1 MGSRI
6 TILLQEDE
14 VVSIQ
19 NETGFSR
26 RQIIRLWHRFNQ
38 LDKEAKGYLNREDFM
53 RIPELAINPLA
64 DQLIRSFFD
73 DVSLAGDD
81 GHVNFRQFIHTL
93 AIFRLRKK
101 SERSTIMT
109 NTKDK
114 KLKFAFNMY
123 DSDRDGY
130 INQDELVQVLHQL
143 VGEHI
148 NADQLLQ
155 IAERTIT
162 EADTD
167 HDSRISFPEFCKS
180 LEKVDIEEKM
190 SIRFLS

>member
-1 MGSRI
+1 
-6 TILLQEDE
+6 
-14 VVSIQ
+14 
-19 NETGFSR
+19 
-26 RQIIRLWHRFNQ
+26 
-38 LDKEAKGYLNREDFM
+38 M

-64 DQLIRSFFD
+64 DQLIRSFFE

-81 GHVNFRQFIHTL
+81 GQVNFKQFIHTL

-101 SERSTIMT
+101 QDKNQDAM
-109 NTKDK
+109 NTREK
-114 KLKFAFNMY
+114 KMKCKFYVFIFVVSFFNFCYFPFFFQVAFNMY
-123 DSDRDGY
+123 DADRDGF
-130 INQDELVQVLHQL
+130 INQEELVQVLHQL

-148 NADQLLQ
+148 NSDQLLQ
-155 IAERTIT
+155 IAERTIN

-167 HDSRISFPEFCKS
+167 HNNLIGFDEFCKS